1 MPIFK
6 LGSRGTQVMKIQAVL
21 RKIGYNLNT
30 IDGIYGRETEQAV
43 KNFQKNNGLAPD
55 GIIGSNTY
63 RVLRDFI
70 LGYNTYIVKPGD
82 TLYNIAQEYKT
93 QVYKITVANP
103 QVHALGLIPE
113 QYLRCLMI

>member
-43 KNFQKNNGLAPD
+43 KNFQKIMD
-55 GIIGSNTY
+55 
-63 RVLRDFI
+63 
-70 LGYNTYIVKPGD
+70 
-82 TLYNIAQEYKT
+82 
-93 QVYKITVANP
+93 
-103 QVHALGLIPE
+103 
-113 QYLRCLMI
+113 